1 MTITK
6 INVSDYHMR
15 LIYGPCPA
23 AMEIIGSY
31 GNTTNPKLL
40 PC

>member
-6 INVSDYHMR
+6 INVSDYHMG
-15 LIYGPCPA
+15 LIYGPCLA
-23 AMEIIGSY
+23 AMEIVGSY
-31 GNTTNPKLL
+31 VNSTNLKLL